1 MKKKIYSFTFKGF
14 SRFCLLSAAL
24 LLSASVSSQDIT
36 SGLKLHYTFES
47 VLETVIPDDSG
58 TGNAGSLQG
67 AAALATGKSGQG
79 VLMGTSKV
87 DHINLPADINADLT
101 SFTYAAWVNFSALKN
116 VTRFFDLGTGADATN
131 NFLAFIP
138 SFNADNAFMCLRY
151 RPATGT
157 SYNVIS
163 TAKCPIG
170 SWAHVAVTFLWND
183 ATSTATATIYLN
195 GAAVG
200 SAANLPYNP
209 TSIGTTTDNYIGY
222 SRWNQDSNGFNGT
235 IDDVRLYNRALTSN
249 EILVLN
255 GTPSDLITAYN
266 SLSLGNTSEVTTDL
280 TLPLTVGN
288 NVAVS
293 WASSLPLVIA
303 ADGKVTRPDL
313 YDATVK
319 LTATLTQTVNDV
331 THTLIK
337 YFSATVK
344 ANNIADDLLANWD
357 FDAAL
362 ISEENGNFKVTSAST
377 SAFVGTVMNDARIRT
392 IGTTTKFNVL
402 DLGNGTGYFDMGT
415 EIGKAIYSLK
425 DYSMCGYFRIDADY
439 TTLNSNGNFIWTF
452 SNSADI
458 DVDKNG
464 YIIGSLKSQSQ
475 SIATNYFNNGNQAV
489 GANTNAAVGGWH
501 HIAYIQSG
509 TTGTIYV
516 DGVSVA
522 TGPIE
527 NLPSTAIT
535 IAGRTGTLYNWLG
548 RSNYKNDS
556 YLKKTL
562 LYGFQLLKTPLSAN
576 DISFGYGDFPGV
588 ADMIGQLNV
597 AYDENPD
604 YILPELTTEMNNLTL
619 PDLSAVTA
627 NIALPVKGTDATVSI
642 SWKSTNDQL
651 IDANGVVTRP
661 NYYNYPDTLTATLSK
676 SGQKV
681 TKRFPAVVIL
691 KEGTQFANDLLVK
704 FDFASVSDSVVTDA
718 AEKHFAGRL
727 KKNASIRTIGTAVKY
742 NVLSLGD
749 SIGYFDMGTEVGK
762 LMYNLNDYTVG
773 AYYRVD
779 TAYATTA
786 LASNG
791 NFLWNFSNSD
801 DILKTPTGYILGSL
815 RNHASTITPT
825 NWTPEQ
831 TIAYGSPALKGNWHH
846 FAYTQSGTTGTIYVD
861 GIAQATGPVTS
872 LPASTLTKAGQL
884 GTLYNWIGRSCY
896 VADVYLRN
904 SLVYDFRLYRT
915 ALDVDQIQTSVL
927 NVNATISALEAAY
940 NETPSAVK
948 SVLDS
953 PYKVVA
959 LTGAIQ
965 ITGLTG
971 GEKVS
976 LFDIAGR
983 QLKVADPTRISVNAG
998 IYIVRINDFVSKT
1011 IVR

>member
-1 MKKKIYSFTFKGF
+1 MKKQNYFLNVKEFMKL
-14 SRFCLLSAAL
+14 CLLSAGL
-24 LLSASVSSQDIT
+24 IFSGSVISQDLN
-36 SGLKLHYTFES
+36 SGLKLHYSFES
-47 VLETVIPDDSG
+47 ASGATVADVSGNGYDGTLFGATVGVSNGKNSLILSTSG
-58 TGNAGSLQG
+58 TDYLDMGANTGALVASL
-67 AAALATGKSGQG
+67 SDFSMSSY
-79 VLMGTSKV
+79 V
-87 DHINLPADINADLT
+87 
-101 SFTYAAWVNFSALKN
+101 WVNTTNTVLSNNGNMIATFSNSLDSYNTNNGYMYLQAKRSRYAITS
-116 VTRFFDLGTGADATN
+116 VRYETEQAAETGADVAKGKWVHMAYTQTGTIGKLYIDGVLKSTN
-131 NFLAFIP
+131 PAVDLIP
-138 SFNADNAFMCLRY
+138 SSLG
-151 RPATGT
+151 ATAYNMLAKP
-157 SYNVIS
+157 SYNGDKFLSDSQIS
-163 TAKCPIG
+163 DFR
-170 SWAHVAVTFLWND
+170 V
-183 ATSTATATIYLN
+183 
-195 GAAVG
+195 
-200 SAANLPYNP
+200 
-209 TSIGTTTDNYIGY
+209 
-222 SRWNQDSNGFNGT
+222 
-235 IDDVRLYNRALTSN
+235 YNRAISSDEVLM
-249 EILVLN
+249 LN
-255 GTPSDLITAYN
+255 GYSSELISAYN
-266 SLSLGNTSEVTTDL
+266 SLTLGDISALTADI
-280 TLPLTVGN
+280 TLPATSGTMPIV
-288 NVAVS
+288 
-293 WASSLPLVIA
+293 WTSSLPLVITT
-303 ADGKVTRPDL
+303 DGKVTRPDQ

-319 LTATLTQTVNDV
+319 LTATLTQTVDGV
-331 THTLIK
+331 PYTLSK
-337 YFSATVK
+337 VFAATVV
-344 ANNIADDLLANWD
+344 ATQIADDLLANWD

-362 ISEENGNFKVTSAST
+362 ISEDNGTFKVTSAST

-415 EIGKAIYSLK
+415 EIGKAIYSLN

-439 TTLNSNGNFIWTF
+439 ASLNNDGNFIWSF

-475 SIATNYFNNGNQAV
+475 SIATNYYNVGNQAV

-501 HIAYIQSG
+501 HIAYTQSG

-522 TGPIE
+522 TGQIA

-535 IAGRTGTLYNWLG
+535 IEGRTGTLYNWLG
-548 RSNYKNDS
+548 RSTYKNDS

-604 YILPELTTEMNNLTL
+604 YILPELATEMDNLTL

-872 LPASTLTKAGQL
+872 LPASTLTRAGQL

-896 VADVYLRN
+896 IGDVYLRK

-915 ALDVDQIQTSVL
+915 ALNVDQIQSSVL
-927 NVNATISALEAAY
+927 NVNATISALEAAS
-940 NETPSAVK
+940 NETPNAVK

-983 QLKVADPTRISVNAG
+983 QLKVSDPTRINVNAG